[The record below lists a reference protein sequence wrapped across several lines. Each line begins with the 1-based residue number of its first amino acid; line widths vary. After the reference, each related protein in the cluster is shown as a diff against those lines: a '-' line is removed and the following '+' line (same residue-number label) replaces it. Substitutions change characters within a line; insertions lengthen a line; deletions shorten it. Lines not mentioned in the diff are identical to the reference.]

1 MRELVFS
8 VGITFLTGT
17 LLFVYFRNKMSNIDR
32 KVNMVFET
40 IQEHNNRMQVEAQ
53 EEMKR
58 FQMYHEQRQQM
69 QMQQMQQMKQGEET
83 QVPLTEENVNEMI
96 QTENNL
102 IDVSDEDSQFDS
114 SEDDS
119 DDEDSDNENIDNEQP
134 EKVVEPVDNN
144 ASLEENLEVEVLE
157 DNTDDVVVD
166 EEKHDGLE
174 IMEDKLE
181 IKSLEPL
188 VDYNKLTKAQLRNI
202 CEDKGLTGWKS
213 LNKGKLVELLKN
225 NN

>member
-17 LLFVYFRNKMSNIDR
+17 LLFVYFRNKMNNIDK
-32 KVNMVFET
+32 KVNLVFNT
-40 IQEHNNRMQVEAQ
+40 IQEHNSRMQNEAE

-58 FQMYHEQRQQM
+58 FQMYHEQQM
-69 QMQQMQQMKQGEET
+69 QMQQMHQMEHSEET
-83 QVPLTEENVNEMI
+83 EVPLTQENVNEMI
-96 QTENNL
+96 EKENNL
-102 IDVSDEDSQFDS
+102 IDVSDEESQFDS

-119 DDEDSDNENIDNEQP
+119 DDEDSDNEQP
-134 EKVVEPVDNN
+134 EQVVEPVDNS
-144 ASLEENLEVEVLE
+144 ALLKENLEVEVLE
-157 DNTDDVVVD
+157 DNTDDVIVD
-166 EEKHDGLE
+166 EEKHEGLE

>member
-17 LLFVYFRNKMSNIDR
+17 LLFVYFRNKMNNIDK
-32 KVNMVFET
+32 KVNMVFNT
-40 IQEHNNRMQVEAQ
+40 IQEHNSRMQNEAE

-58 FQMYHEQRQQM
+58 FQMYHEQQRQM
-69 QMQQMQQMKQGEET
+69 QMQQMEQTEL
-83 QVPLTEENVNEMI
+83 PLTEENVNEI
-96 QTENNL
+96 IHKDSNL
-102 IDVSDEDSQFDS
+102 IDVSDDESQLDS
-114 SEDDS
+114 SDIDS
-119 DDEDSDNENIDNEQP
+119 DDEDSDNENSDNEQP
-134 EKVVEPVDNN
+134 EQEEKPVVNN
-144 ASLEENLEVEVLE
+144 VTLKENLEIEELE
-157 DNTDDVVVD
+157 DNTDNVVSN
-166 EEKHDGLE
+166 EEKHEGLE

-188 VDYNKLTKAQLRNI
+188 VDYSKLTKAQLRNI
-202 CEDKGLTGWKS
+202 CEDKDLTGWKS